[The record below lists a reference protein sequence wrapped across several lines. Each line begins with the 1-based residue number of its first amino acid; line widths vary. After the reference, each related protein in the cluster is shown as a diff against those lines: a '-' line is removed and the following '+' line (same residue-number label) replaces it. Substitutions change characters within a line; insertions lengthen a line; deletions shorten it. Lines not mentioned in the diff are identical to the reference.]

1 MINIEFC
8 FLASLIIFF
17 LVNLATMG
25 EYLTIILVL
34 TVMSIVLTT
43 GLIIRREVA
52 CIPVHFDKPP
62 SERDR
67 K

>member
-25 EYLTIILVL
+25 EYLVIILVL

-52 CIPVHFDKPP
+52 RIPVHFDKPP